1 MNGLTLTCQVVWP
14 KMSKGRD
21 ISMWYQQIGK
31 QLQVAYPIWDT
42 SLLTELDMV
51 TMEQLFTDANL
62 LDVWEARR
70 PGFQKSRN
78 CLSEPTFSSPEFG
91 WWFAASGMSWTL
103 LAFSGMMSYPWE
115 NNNACNFAGRGCR
128 CPMDGECRK
137 LYLIGIKD
145 QKSQIGTRNISSE
158 CVRYRD
164 TVYVRYLCRQF
175 RYAQIATEE
184 IIMNEW
190 QPSCI
195 MSHCEQLR
203 LVDHRHPTVIVTVI
217 CITSSSA
224 QSSRTASK
232 WT

>member
-21 ISMWYQQIGK
+21 TKMCWYQQIGK

-70 PGFQKSRN
+70 PGFQVSRN
-78 CLSEPTFSSPEFG
+78 CLSETTFSIPEFG

-115 NNNACNFAGRGCR
+115 NNNVCNFAGRGCR
-128 CPMDGECRK
+128 CPMDGESRK
-137 LYLIGIKD
+137 HYLIGIKD
-145 QKSQIGTRNISSE
+145 QKNQIGTRNIKWVCPACIGIQFMCGIYADSFVTHRLPHKKSSWMN
-158 CVRYRD
+158 D
-164 TVYVRYLCRQF
+164 SPAASCR
-175 RYAQIATEE
+175 IAS
-184 IIMNEW
+184 N
-190 QPSCI
+190 S
-195 MSHCEQLR
+195 
-203 LVDHRHPTVIVTVI
+203 D
-217 CITSSSA
+217 
-224 QSSRTASK
+224 
-232 WT
+232 